1 MLRTEGSA
9 RKRWGQL
16 NSKRVKW
23 GGFRRTTLGWE
34 SPSATAPI
42 GIVAVRVTDPSP
54 PVRHNDV
61 LVKAFQALVHALQAK
76 DPYTAGHSL
85 RVSAYSKAI
94 AQEMGLESELIGKI
108 QLGGEL
114 HDVGKIGVP
123 ERLLHKKGRLSE
135 SEYRQVMQHTVIGEG
150 ILAPLLADNPTVLQV
165 VRSHHERFDGQGG
178 PDGLTGESIPL
189 AARIVSV
196 ADSFDAMTSTRPYRE
211 QMTSRA
217 ALAELKKNAGL
228 QFDARC
234 VTAMTNLIARVDAA
248 PAGRR
253 ASVGCRRPRL
263 VRAARYGAAVR
274 LIPAT
279 RTGRGV
285 VRLIKRPAVLD
296 RRVTW
301 QPHTSPSL
309 FHCA

>member
-1 MLRTEGSA
+1 MLTTEGSA

-16 NSKRVKW
+16 SSERVKLR
-23 GGFRRTTLGWE
+23 GFRRTTFGWG
-34 SPSATAPI
+34 SPSAIGPI
-42 GIVAVRVTDPSP
+42 GRVAVRITDPSP
-54 PVRHNDV
+54 PVRHNGV

-94 AQEMGLESELIGKI
+94 AQEMGLENDLIAKI

-150 ILAPLLADNPTVLQV
+150 ILAPLLADNPTVLEV
-165 VRSHHERFDGQGG
+165 VRSHHERFDGKGG
-178 PDGLTGESIPL
+178 PDGLSGESIPL

-211 QMTSRA
+211 QMTPRA
-217 ALAELKKNAGL
+217 ALAELSKNAGL
-228 QFDARC
+228 QFDATC
-234 VTAMTNLIARVDAA
+234 VTAMTNLIACVDAA
-248 PAGRR
+248 PAGRG

-263 VRAARYGAAVR
+263 VRAVRYGAAVR
-274 LIPAT
+274 LMPPT
-279 RTGRGV
+279 RAGRGV
-285 VRLIKRPAVLD
+285 APWRGGPLVWD
-296 RRVTW
+296 GRVTW
-301 QPHTSPSL
+301 QWQTSPSL